1 MYKKI
6 GLVLLLLL
14 LFSSLGL
21 AQEKEK
27 CVICHQA
34 VMKGIVSDW
43 EASKHSKNGV
53 TCSTCHGDK
62 HTSPANANLAVM
74 PTIETCAGCHSQQAE
89 QFKEGKHALAWTA
102 MNAMPETA
110 AQPKEIMEGEKGCGG
125 CHRIGLDGG
134 KCDACHTR
142 HRFSADEARNPL
154 ACSSC
159 HLGFD
164 HPQFE
169 MWSTSKHGIIYQMEK
184 DSGRAPRCQTCHMVE
199 GTHRVMTA
207 WGFLG
212 LRLPEEDKKWEGW
225 RVTILKGV
233 GVLDPQGNP
242 TPRLD
247 VVKAGK
253 VARLTKEEW
262 VAEREKMVKVCK
274 NCHSDSYVRTNFTNA
289 DAILR
294 QSDSLMAEAITTVEG
309 LYQDGILK
317 KQADYPLFPD
327 LLKFYDVPTSIEQK
341 LYVMFLEHRMR
352 TFQGA
357 YHMNPDYMHWYGW
370 AEMKRDLIEIKEEAN
385 KMKSQK

>member
-6 GLVLLLLL
+6 SLVLLLLV
-14 LFSSLGL
+14 LFTSLVL

-27 CVICHQA
+27 CITCHQV
-34 VMKGIVSDW
+34 VMKGIVKDW

-62 HTSPANANLAVM
+62 HTSPANANLAVT

-89 QFKEGKHALAWTA
+89 QFKEGKHALAWIA
-102 MNAMPETA
+102 MNAMPKTA
-110 AQPKEIMEGEKGCGG
+110 VQPKEIMEGEKGCGG

-142 HRFSADEARNPL
+142 HKFSIEEARNPL
-154 ACSSC
+154 ACATC
-159 HLGFD
+159 HMGFD
-164 HPQFE
+164 HPQYE

-184 DSGRAPRCQTCHMVE
+184 ESGRAPKCQTCHMVE

-262 VAEREKMVKVCK
+262 VAEREKMIKVCK
-274 NCHSDSYVRTNFTNA
+274 NCHSDSYVKTNFVNA

-294 QSDSLMAEAITTVEG
+294 QSDSLMAEAITVVEG
-309 LYQDGILK
+309 LYRDGILK

-370 AEMKRDLIEIKEEAN
+370 AEMKRDLFEIKEEAERMRS
-385 KMKSQK
+385 KK

>member
-1 MYKKI
+1 MHKKI
-6 GLVLLLLL
+6 NLVLLLLL
-14 LFSSLGL
+14 LFSSPVL

-34 VMKGIVSDW
+34 VMKGIVNDW

-62 HTSPANANLAVM
+62 HTSPANANLAEM
-74 PTIETCAGCHSQQAE
+74 PTIETCANCHSQQAE
-89 QFKEGKHALAWTA
+89 QFKEGKHALAWTS
-102 MNAMPETA
+102 MNAMPETPY
-110 AQPKEIMEGEKGCGG
+110 QPKEIMEGEKGCGG

-142 HRFSADEARNPL
+142 HKFSIEEARNPL

-184 DSGRAPRCQTCHMVE
+184 DSGRAPRCQTCHMVA

-247 VVKAGK
+247 IVKAGK

-274 NCHSDSYVRTNFTNA
+274 NCHSDTYVRTNFTNA

-294 QSDSLMAEAITTVEG
+294 QSDSLMAEAITVVEG

-327 LLKFYDVPTSIEQK
+327 LLKFYDVPTAIEQK
-341 LYVMFLEHRMR
+341 LFVMFLEHRMR

-370 AEMKRDLIEIKEEAN
+370 AEMKRDLFEIKEEAERMRS
-385 KMKSQK
+385 KK